1 MSRKNCSHVQGGRR
15 YGLKLALLLPI
26 VCSGIFSA
34 GPAAAQSS
42 DNFPSRTA
50 KLVVTFPPGGAAD
63 LTARA
68 IAKGL
73 TTLWG
78 QPVVV
83 DNLPGAAG
91 AIGAEVVAHAQPDG
105 YTLLLGTDGP
115 ITVLPFLRDKMPY
128 DPLKDLTPI
137 ASTVSIPNVLAINA
151 KLPYKNVTEFLA
163 AAKASSK
170 GLDYA
175 SSGRGESHHM
185 MMENMMRITG
195 VKLNEVPYKG
205 GAPALLAVAS
215 GEVQASWLA
224 ISTAQPML
232 KSGQLRALAVSSR
245 ERVPQLPDVPT
256 MAEQGY
262 PSYNQTNWMG
272 VMGPAKMP
280 PALVRKIE
288 GDLQKVVSSA
298 EFSEAI
304 AKMGSVAQF
313 LSQEQL
319 SRFIRD
325 ATTRHK
331 ALLAP

>member
-1 MSRKNCSHVQGGRR
+1 
-15 YGLKLALLLPI
+15 
-26 VCSGIFSA
+26 
-34 GPAAAQSS
+34 
-42 DNFPSRTA
+42 
-50 KLVVTFPPGGAAD
+50 
-63 LTARA
+63 
-68 IAKGL
+68 
-73 TTLWG
+73 
-78 QPVVV
+78 
-83 DNLPGAAG
+83 
-91 AIGAEVVAHAQPDG
+91 
-105 YTLLLGTDGP
+105 
-115 ITVLPFLRDKMPY
+115 
-128 DPLKDLTPI
+128 
-137 ASTVSIPNVLAINA
+137 VLAINA

-304 AKMGSVAQF
+304 AKMGSVAKF